1 MATVL
6 SKISDFGMGILSA
19 LPDMF
24 VLCDDNLRF
33 LDIVNPRRE
42 LLADVSATSAGTSSI
57 RGTLQGAIFRNAGS
71 FRHTLVSGEPCRF
84 DFAGVYEN
92 GEYRYEVNLSRLG
105 ADRVLAC
112 VHPVSDR
119 VTDRIQSE
127 NLHYFFSEVLDHI
140 AIPVSV
146 KSMETGRY
154 VFWNKQA
161 EVFGCTADEII
172 GKTEEQ
178 FMTPEQAIAAQQI
191 SRQLTDGEKQY
202 QNMERYM
209 LRDGKEHVFM
219 ITRSVFAYGKDRL
232 ILCSALDISDFTAAQ
247 SSLLKT
253 QEELAVK
260 NKELS
265 MALSV
270 SKLIPWE
277 CDLQEK
283 TFFCDYRDYH
293 YEDVLA
299 PDDRG
304 RYTVKV
310 EEYISR
316 IHPDFREQ
324 AIQMIEDML
333 VGEKEEFEVTYL
345 IHWFNDREYEWV
357 QVQCCIYSRDAD
369 GQPLRII
376 GSAQCVTGQKEMEIT
391 LRQAKED
398 LARKNTWLSSVMK
411 IARVLPWE
419 CDLTT
424 QIFFCDYENYH
435 FDDSTQPDEEGRYTL
450 PIDIYF
456 SRIHPDYRN
465 RAIEKFAE
473 MLSGQT
479 DEFHETY
486 PIHWY
491 NNEDYEWVEAQSS
504 ITQVHMDGTPLRI
517 VGSAQ
522 VITGQKR
529 MEESLREAKE
539 QAEQSNTLKSAFLAN
554 MSHEIRT
561 PLNAIVGFSDLL
573 AQSES
578 AEEKQEFLTIIR
590 NSNELL
596 LQLIG
601 DILDLSKIEAGT
613 LEFFFEDYNLNSL
626 MEELAHTAR
635 MKVEDPDI
643 EVAWTQRLPECT
655 IHTDRNRLLQVFH
668 NFINNAA
675 KFTQQGYIHFGYRQ
689 LEDGRWYFYVADTGC
704 GISAD
709 RTNDI
714 FDRFIKLDRMAK
726 GTGLGLTISKS
737 IVECLNGEIGVDSAE
752 GKGSTF
758 WFILPAGSVT
768 VSAAKTG
775 IPGSDNQPEANTS
788 CGPLT
793 VLVAED
799 DPNNYKLIE
808 ILLNK
813 QYTLLHAWDGREAV
827 AMYEQHHPHLILMDI
842 KMPEMDG
849 YEATAAIRGLSADVP
864 IIAVTAFAY
873 PEDEKRILSSGF
885 DAYLTKPVSRKLL
898 QEKIAELCQ
907 K

>member
-1 MATVL
+1 MTTFS
-6 SKISDFGMGILSA
+6 SKISDFGTSIFSA

-24 VLCDDNLRF
+24 VLCNSDLHF
-33 LDIVNPRRE
+33 LDIVNPRPE
-42 LLADVSATSAGTSSI
+42 LLANTSGKPTAMQMANGSFHDAM
-57 RGTLQGAIFRNAGS
+57 LRNSDS
-71 FRHTLVSGEPCRF
+71 FRHTLLSGEPCGF
-84 DFAGVYEN
+84 DFCIVDEGR
-92 GEYRYEVNLSRLG
+92 EYHYEVNLSRLG
-105 ADRVLAC
+105 TDRILAC
-112 VHPVSDR
+112 VHPLSER
-119 VTDRIQSE
+119 VTDHIKFEYLR
-127 NLHYFFSEVLDHI
+127 YFFSEVLDHI

-146 KSMETGRY
+146 KSMDTGRY

-161 EVFGCTADEII
+161 EVFGCTADGII
-172 GKTEEQ
+172 GYTEEQ
-178 FMTPEQAIAAQQI
+178 FMTKEQALAAQRV
-191 SRQLTDGEKQY
+191 SRRLADGEKQY
-202 QNMERYM
+202 QDIERYT
-209 LRDGKEHVFM
+209 LQDGKEHTFM
-219 ITRSVFAYGKDRL
+219 ITRSAFAYGKDHL
-232 ILCSALDISDFTAAQ
+232 ILCSALDISDFTTVK
-247 SSLLKT
+247 SSLLKM

-260 NKELS
+260 NMELS
-265 MALSV
+265 LALRV
-270 SKLIPWE
+270 AKLIPWE

-283 TFFCDYRDYH
+283 TFFCDYRAYH
-293 YEDVLA
+293 HESALI
-299 PDDRG
+299 PDARG
-304 RYTVKV
+304 RYTVGV
-310 EEYISR
+310 EEYLNR
-316 IHPDFREQ
+316 IHPDYRDH
-324 AIQMIEDML
+324 AIQVINEL
-333 VGEKEEFEVTYL
+333 REGKREEFQETYL

-357 QVQCCIYSRDAD
+357 QVQSCIFARNAA

-376 GSAQCVTGQKEMEIT
+376 GSAQCVTGEKEMEMT

-398 LARKNTWLSSVMK
+398 LARKNMWLSSVMK

-435 FDDSTQPDEEGRYTL
+435 FDGSTLPDAQGRYTL

-456 SRIHPDYRN
+456 SRIHPDHRN

-473 MLSGQT
+473 MLSGKT

-491 NNEDYEWVEAQSS
+491 NDEDYEWVEAQSG
-504 ITQVHMDGTPLRI
+504 ITQIHTDGTPLRI

-522 VITGQKR
+522 VVTGQKR

-573 AQSES
+573 AQSEN
-578 AEEKQEFLTIIR
+578 AEEKQEFLTIIK

-613 LEFFFEDYNLNSL
+613 LEFSFEDYNLNKM

-635 MKVEDPDI
+635 MKVEDPNI
-643 EVAWTQRLPECT
+643 EVAWTQRLPECM

-689 LEDGRWYFYVADTGC
+689 LQDGKWYFYVTDTGC

-709 RTNDI
+709 RVNDV

-737 IVECLNGEIGVDSAE
+737 IVECLGGEIGVDSVE

-758 WFILPAGSVT
+758 WFILPADTVT
-768 VSAAKTG
+768 VSVTESSK
-775 IPGSDNQPEANTS
+775 PRLDNQPEAITP

-793 VLVAED
+793 ILVAED

-808 ILLNK
+808 ILLK
-813 QYTLLHAWDGREAV
+813 KSYTLLHAWDGREAV
-827 AMYEQHHPHLILMDI
+827 ALYQKHCPDLILMDI

-849 YEATAAIRGLSADVP
+849 YEATTVIRKLSASVP
-864 IIAVTAFAY
+864 IVAVTAFAY
-873 PEDEKRILSSGF
+873 PEDEKRILASGF

-898 QEKIAELCQ
+898 QEKIAELCL

>member
-24 VLCDDNLRF
+24 VLCDDDLHF
-33 LDIVNPRRE
+33 LDIVNPRAE
-42 LLADVSATSAGTSSI
+42 LLADVSATPAGTSSV
-57 RGTLQGAIFRNAGS
+57 RGTLQDAIFRNAGS

-232 ILCSALDISDFTAAQ
+232 MLCSALDISDFTAAQ

-283 TFFCDYRDYH
+283 TFFCDYREYH
-293 YEDVLA
+293 YEDAVA

-324 AIQMIEDML
+324 AIRMIEDML

-357 QVQCCIYSRDAD
+357 QVQCCIYSRNAA

-376 GSAQCVTGQKEMEIT
+376 GSAQCVTEQKEMEMS

-419 CDLTT
+419 CDLAT

-450 PIDIYF
+450 PIGIYF

-504 ITQVHMDGTPLRI
+504 ITQVHTDGTPLRI

-578 AEEKQEFLTIIR
+578 EEEKQEFLTIIK

-635 MKVEDPDI
+635 MKVKDPAI

-689 LEDGRWYFYVADTGC
+689 LKDGRWYFYVADTGC

-737 IVECLNGEIGVDSAE
+737 IVECLNGEIGVDSIE

-775 IPGSDNQPEANTS
+775 TPDSDNQPEAHTA

-873 PEDEKRILSSGF
+873 PEDEKRILSGGF

>member
-1 MATVL
+1 MATIS
-6 SKISDFGMGILSA
+6 SKLSDFGMGILSA

-24 VLCDDNLRF
+24 VLCNNDFQF
-33 LDIVNPRRE
+33 LDIVNPKPE
-42 LLADVSATSAGTSSI
+42 LLTDTSAPTGMPSVNSFLRDAI
-57 RGTLQGAIFRNAGS
+57 LSNRERFRQTLINGES
-71 FRHTLVSGEPCRF
+71 FRF
-84 DFAGVYEN
+84 DFSITYKSRD
-92 GEYRYEVNLSRLG
+92 YHYEVNLSRLE
-105 ADRVLAC
+105 ADRVLVC
-112 VHPVSDR
+112 VHPVSEQMI
-119 VTDRIQSE
+119 DRIQSE
-127 NLHYFFSEVLDHI
+127 NLRYFFSEVLDHI

-146 KSMETGRY
+146 KSVDSGRY
-154 VFWNKQA
+154 VFWNRQS
-161 EVFGCTADEII
+161 EIFGCTADEII

-178 FMTPEQAIAAQQI
+178 FMTQEQALAVQQI
-191 SRQLTDGEKQY
+191 GRRLANGEKQN
-202 QNMERYM
+202 QNIERYT
-209 LRDGKEHVFM
+209 LPDGKEHTFM
-219 ITRSVFAYGKDRL
+219 ITRSVFAYGKEQL
-232 ILCSALDISDFTAAQ
+232 LLCSSLDISDFTAAQ
-247 SSLLKT
+247 SSLLKA

-265 MALSV
+265 MAMSV
-270 SKLIPWE
+270 AKLIPWE

-283 TFFCDYRDYH
+283 TFFCDYGDYH
-293 YEDVLA
+293 YEDAFA
-299 PDDRG
+299 PDDQG

-310 EEYISR
+310 DEYINR
-316 IHPDFREQ
+316 IHPDYRGQ
-324 AIQMIEDML
+324 AIQMIQELLD
-333 VGEKEEFEVTYL
+333 GERDEFQETYR
-345 IHWFNDREYEWV
+345 IHWFNDRDYEWV
-357 QVQCCIYSRDAD
+357 QVQSCIFNRDAD
-369 GQPLRII
+369 GQPQRII
-376 GSAQCVTGQKEMEIT
+376 GSAQCVSEQKMMELT
-391 LRQAKED
+391 LLQAKED
-398 LARKNTWLSSVMK
+398 LARKNMWLSSVMK

-424 QIFFCDYENYH
+424 QIFFCDYDNYH
-435 FDDSTQPDEEGRYTL
+435 FDGSTQPDEEGRYKL

-456 SRIHPDYRN
+456 SRIHPNYRD
-465 RAIEKFAE
+465 RAIGKFAE

-491 NNEDYEWVEAQSS
+491 NDEEYEWVEAQSG
-504 ITQVHMDGTPLRI
+504 IMQVHTDGTPLCI

-522 VITGQKR
+522 VVSGQKR

-539 QAEQSNTLKSAFLAN
+539 LAEQSNTLKSAFLAN

-573 AQSES
+573 AQSDN
-578 AEEKQEFLTIIR
+578 AEEKQEFLTIIK

-613 LEFFFEDYNLNSL
+613 LEFSIEDYNLNQL

-635 MKVEDPDI
+635 MKVENPEI

-689 LEDGRWYFYVADTGC
+689 LEDGKWYFYVADTGC
-704 GISAD
+704 GIAAD
-709 RTNDI
+709 RVNDV

-737 IVECLNGEIGVDSAE
+737 IVEYLNGQIGVDSVE

-758 WFILPAGSVT
+758 WFILPADSVT
-768 VSAAKTG
+768 VSSTETAKPQT
-775 IPGSDNQPEANTS
+775 DNQPEANTA

-793 VLVAED
+793 ILVAED
-799 DPNNYKLIE
+799 DSNNYKLIE
-808 ILLNK
+808 IMLK
-813 QYTLLHAWDGREAV
+813 KHYTLVHAWDGRQAV
-827 AMYEQHHPHLILMDI
+827 ELYSHNNPDLILMDI

-849 YEATAAIRGLSADVP
+849 YEATAAIREMSVDVP

-885 DAYLTKPVSRKLL
+885 NAYLTKPVSSKLL
-898 QEKIAELCQ
+898 KEKIAELCQ